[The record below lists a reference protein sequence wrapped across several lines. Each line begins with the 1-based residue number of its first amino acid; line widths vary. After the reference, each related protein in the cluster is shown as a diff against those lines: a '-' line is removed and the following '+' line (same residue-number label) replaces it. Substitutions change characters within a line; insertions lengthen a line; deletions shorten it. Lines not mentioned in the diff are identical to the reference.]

1 MKYNQYAITNN
12 RGQYIKYSTAY
23 SYITEFT
30 DSLYDVHLWNTRES
44 AEKLANYLME
54 IEGTTDLTTVLV

>member
-12 RGQYIKYSTAY
+12 REQYIKYSTAY

-30 DSLYDVHLWNTRES
+30 DSLYDVHLWSRKES
-44 AEKLANYLME
+44 AKKLANYLMQ
-54 IEGTTDLTTVLV
+54 IEGVEDLTVVLV